1 MLYIMFIEIR
11 FIQVNRASEHCLII
25 WHSVCY
31 TWISDLII
39 LPKERKTMSYLAPTE
54 FSAKMVHVGKS
65 KIFMLPQDTVK
76 RTLTTSA
83 ILLLAAVLS
92 ISIAVNTG
100 SILLG
105 AILFPLGLC
114 TFYLM
119 GFGFY
124 W

>member
-1 MLYIMFIEIR
+1 
-11 FIQVNRASEHCLII
+11 
-25 WHSVCY
+25 
-31 TWISDLII
+31 
-39 LPKERKTMSYLAPTE
+39 MSYLAPTE